1 MKARLQVA
9 AAAGIHQD
17 ISMRCM
23 KKPKE
28 ERLLACAESLQS
40 LTGIVTAVISGSTAV
55 GPKNVSRVL
64 DGRFTIVSDSCGANS
79 HVVGPG
85 DSAILADLDKLFT
98 IVSDSCLLLL
108 QIADELDRSQERR
121 AFICNCNDLADKCES
136 ERGGMKARSRVA
148 AAAAA
153 QPVCKH
159 SGCLMPGQGRD
170 GLCRM
175 HGG

>member
-1 MKARLQVA
+1 LIGDFVA
-9 AAAGIHQD
+9 AAAGVHQD

-28 ERLLACAESLQS
+28 ERLLACSERLQS

-55 GPKNVSRVL
+55 GPGDL
-64 DGRFTIVSDSCGANS
+64 
-79 HVVGPG
+79 VG
-85 DSAILADLDKLFT
+85 LDKLFT

-136 ERGGMKARSRVA
+136 ERGGMKARLQVA